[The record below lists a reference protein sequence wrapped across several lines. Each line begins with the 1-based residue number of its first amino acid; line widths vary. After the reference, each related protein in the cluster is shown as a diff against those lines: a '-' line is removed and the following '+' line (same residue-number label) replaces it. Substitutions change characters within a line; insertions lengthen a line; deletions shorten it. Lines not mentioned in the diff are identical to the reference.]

1 MNNRRTQYYRALN
14 VAEKP
19 SVARGVTD
27 ILYGSSRAQ
36 KVTLPLTI

>member
-1 MNNRRTQYYRALN
+1 MERKNYRRALN

-27 ILYGSSRAQ
+27 ILYGTNRAN
-36 KVTLPLTI
+36 KVIFYD

>member
-1 MNNRRTQYYRALN
+1 MRRTNYYKALN

-27 ILYGSSRAQ
+27 ILYGASRAQ
-36 KVTLPLTI
+36 KVILI